1 MEEDK
6 ELQNNSNKEEDN
18 SGVDKS
24 SPDSESTPLAHIPN
38 DKNNS
43 SRISISA
50 WRTLAILGSS
60 ILITMYGETMLLPA
74 IPDIIREFNISYNTS
89 SWILTAYL
97 IAGAVMTPIAG
108 KLSDIYGRKKMVLII
123 MVIYII
129 GISLGGFSSNIA
141 FLVISRVIQGI
152 GIAMFPIAFGIVRDQ
167 FPPDKLAIDI
177 GTFSAMFAAGSVVGL
192 ALGGTI
198 IQNFGWRAT
207 FFSIM
212 PLSIILWFIIKKF
225 IYDIQYQY
233 PAKQFSALEKSG
245 KSSDTIATYKQKQQ
259 QPPAT
264 AANVHAN
271 KIRNNSDIK
280 VATTNSNI
288 NRSIDIK
295 GAIALAITITSF
307 LIILSYLETGF
318 STNYDIGKEETGT
331 AGTGGG
337 REGKET
343 SYNTP
348 PPPQQIIIGFLSAGA
363 ISLTLFILIEKRA
376 KAPLVDFKLISNK
389 IILPSNILLLITFL
403 SMFTVYQTIP
413 ILVRSPTVVGGFGG
427 DPLAT
432 ANIQLPFMIVFLFFA
447 PFSGF
452 IISRLGHIKPT
463 FIGSIIAAVGFFSI
477 FILHSSSS
485 MVAGTLAII
494 ATGLSLIQVGAFNIV
509 LESSPRHLSG
519 ISLGMTVLLNLI
531 GGALGPT
538 VAGIIMQM
546 NQVSIS
552 GNMGG
557 IDMAGSFPSPPSYYL
572 IFLITALLSL
582 VSIALVSIIK
592 KNTNTSRLVAE
603 DIK

>member
-1 MEEDK
+1 
-6 ELQNNSNKEEDN
+6 
-18 SGVDKS
+18 
-24 SPDSESTPLAHIPN
+24 
-38 DKNNS
+38 
-43 SRISISA
+43 
-50 WRTLAILGSS
+50 
-60 ILITMYGETMLLPA
+60 
-74 IPDIIREFNISYNTS
+74 
-89 SWILTAYL
+89 
-97 IAGAVMTPIAG
+97 
-108 KLSDIYGRKKMVLII
+108 
-123 MVIYII
+123 
-129 GISLGGFSSNIA
+129 
-141 FLVISRVIQGI
+141 
-152 GIAMFPIAFGIVRDQ
+152 
-167 FPPDKLAIDI
+167 
-177 GTFSAMFAAGSVVGL
+177 
-192 ALGGTI
+192 
-198 IQNFGWRAT
+198 
-207 FFSIM
+207 M

-245 KSSDTIATYKQKQQ
+245 KSSDTIGTYKQKQQ

-264 AANVHAN
+264 AANVHAD
-271 KIRNNSDIK
+271 KIRNNSDMK

-337 REGKET
+337 REDEAT
-343 SYNTP
+343 SFYNT
-348 PPPQQIIIGFLSAGA
+348 PPQQIIIGFLSAGA

-477 FILHSSSS
+477 FILHSSPS

-557 IDMAGSFPSPPSYYL
+557 IDMAGSFPSPQSYYL

-592 KNTNTSRLVAE
+592 KSINTSRLVAE

>member
-1 MEEDK
+1 MTH
-6 ELQNNSNKEEDN
+6 N
-18 SGVDKS
+18 
-24 SPDSESTPLAHIPN
+24 PN
-38 DKNNS
+38 DKKNNS
-43 SRISISA
+43 SRISTSA

-60 ILITMYGETMLLPA
+60 VLITMYGETMLLPA

-97 IAGAVMTPIAG
+97 IAGAVMTPIGG

-167 FPPDKLAIDI
+167 FPPEKLAIGI

-192 ALGGTI
+192 AIGGSV

-207 FFSIM
+207 FFSII

-245 KSSDTIATYKQKQQ
+245 KSIDTIVTDQQKQQ
-259 QPPAT
+259 QPPDTT
-264 AANVHAN
+264 ANIHADE
-271 KIRNNSDIK
+271 IRNNSDMK
-280 VATTNSNI
+280 VASTNSNI

-307 LIILSYLETGF
+307 LIVLSYLETGV
-318 STNYDIGKEETGT
+318 SRNYEIGNEETET
-331 AGTGGG
+331 AGIGGG

-343 SYNTP
+343 SYTTP
-348 PPPQQIIIGFLSAGA
+348 SSQIIIGFLSAGA
-363 ISLTLFILIEKRA
+363 ISLTLFIVIEKRA

-389 IILPSNILLLITFL
+389 IILPSNILLLISFL
-403 SMFTVYQTIP
+403 SMFAVYQTIP

-452 IISRLGHIKPT
+452 IISRLGYIKPT

-477 FILHSSSS
+477 FILHSSPP

-494 ATGLSLIQVGAFNIV
+494 ATGLALIQVGAFNIV
-509 LESSPRHLSG
+509 LEFSPRHLSG

-531 GGALGPT
+531 GGAVGPT

-546 NQVSIS
+546 NQVSIG
-552 GNMGG
+552 GNMGD
-557 IDMAGSFPSPPSYYL
+557 ISMAGSFPSPQSYSL

-582 VSIALVSIIK
+582 VSIALVLIIK
-592 KNTNTSRLVAE
+592 KSTNASRLATE
-603 DIK
+603 NIK

>member
-1 MEEDK
+1 MTHNPNNK
-6 ELQNNSNKEEDN
+6 KNNSN
-18 SGVDKS
+18 
-24 SPDSESTPLAHIPN
+24 T
-38 DKNNS
+38 
-43 SRISISA
+43 RISTSA

-97 IAGAVMTPIAG
+97 IAGAAMTPIGG
-108 KLSDIYGRKKMVLII
+108 KLSDIYGRKKIVLII

-129 GISLGGFSSNIA
+129 GISLGGFSSNIV

-152 GIAMFPIAFGIVRDQ
+152 GIAMFPVAFGIVRDQ
-167 FPPDKLAIDI
+167 FPPEKLAIGI
-177 GTFSAMFAAGSVVGL
+177 GMFSAMFAAGSVVGL

-233 PAKQFSALEKSG
+233 PSKRFSALEKSAN
-245 KSSDTIATYKQKQQ
+245 TIVTDQQKQQ
-259 QPPAT
+259 DLPAT
-264 AANVHAN
+264 DDANVHAN
-271 KIRNNSDIK
+271 KIRNSSDIK

-288 NRSIDIK
+288 NKSIDIK
-295 GAIALAITITSF
+295 GAIVFAITITSF
-307 LIILSYLETGF
+307 LIVLSYLETGVG
-318 STNYDIGKEETGT
+318 TNDDIGNEETTGT
-331 AGTGGG
+331 AGIGG
-337 REGKET
+337 RIEGEAT
-343 SYNTP
+343 SFYNTP
-348 PPPQQIIIGFLSAGA
+348 PPSQIIIGFLSTGA
-363 ISLTLFILIEKRA
+363 ISLTLFIIIEKRA

-389 IILPSNILLLITFL
+389 IILPSNILLLISFL

-413 ILVRSPTVVGGFGG
+413 ILVRSPIVVGGFGG
-427 DPLAT
+427 NPLAT

-452 IISRLGHIKPT
+452 IISKLGNIKPT
-463 FIGSIIAAVGFFSI
+463 LIGSIIAAVGFFSI
-477 FILHSSSS
+477 FILHSSPH

-531 GGALGPT
+531 GGAVGPI

-546 NQVSIS
+546 NQVFIS

-557 IDMAGSFPSPPSYYL
+557 ISVAGSFPSPQSYYL

-582 VSIALVSIIK
+582 VSIVLVLIIK
-592 KNTNTSRLVAE
+592 KSTNTSRLVTE
-603 DIK
+603 NIK